1 MNVIE
6 SDRRKT
12 VREVAVSAGCN
23 KSTAQLVLTEDLGLS
38 HVSARWVLRLLSEE
52 EKSARFDAS
61 IRFLGIS
68 QSDPT
73 FLDLIITTDE
83 TWVHYYEP
91 EDKRMSMV
99 WKNGASPPLKKAKVV
114 KLMGKSDLCR
124 IHG

>member
-38 HVSARWVLRLLSEE
+38 HVSAKWELRLLSEE

-68 QSDPT
+68 QSDQT

-83 TWVHYYEP
+83 TWVHYY
-91 EDKRMSMV
+91 
-99 WKNGASPPLKKAKVV
+99 
-114 KLMGKSDLCR
+114 
-124 IHG
+124 